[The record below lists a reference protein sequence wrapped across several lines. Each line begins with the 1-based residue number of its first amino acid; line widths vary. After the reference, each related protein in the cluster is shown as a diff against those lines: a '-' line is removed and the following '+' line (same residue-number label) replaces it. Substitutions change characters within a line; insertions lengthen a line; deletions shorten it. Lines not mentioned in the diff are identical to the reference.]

1 MIEVELQVPADA
13 NGDSVVKVV
22 EKVCSLHSLIC
33 VVKGTLAS
41 YPGCIHWHYKQGKQ
55 KGILEITWWESE
67 SRLWFKVAKGRTGE
81 WIDEVLPKLKQEIE
95 ISLKET

>member
-22 EKVCSLHSLIC
+22 EKVCTTNDLIC
-33 VVKGTLAS
+33 ARKGTLAS
-41 YPGCIHWHYKQGKQ
+41 YPGSIHWHYKQGKQ
-55 KGILEITWWESE
+55 NGLLEISWWERE

-81 WIDEVLPKLKQEIE
+81 WMNEALPRLKKQIE
-95 ISLKET
+95 GSL